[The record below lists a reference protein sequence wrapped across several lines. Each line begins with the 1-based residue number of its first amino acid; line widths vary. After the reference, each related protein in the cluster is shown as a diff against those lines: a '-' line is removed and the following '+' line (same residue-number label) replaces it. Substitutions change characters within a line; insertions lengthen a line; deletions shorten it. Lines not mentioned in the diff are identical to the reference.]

1 MTTRSL
7 VNTVDVNTVDADS
20 ALGICLARYRPHPSN
35 QPPDLANMRHCVYS
49 DNHCDYT
56 VWRHSYTHRAT
67 LEPVGSKREPADLS
81 DLEFPLDELVEQPWA
96 TLDHRAPAI
105 DCEALTGKV
114 DPVEPDST
122 SPGGVDLVQ
131 LVGSK
136 RKHEDLTNPTF
147 LPDKL
152 VEQPWAPV
160 LRAREPR
167 TEELLFD
174 ILLKLE
180 DAHAQE
186 DSTNALS
193 TQEQNRQL
201 QNSRTQLQTLARLLQ
216 TGNLSEVSCLQPI
229 KRRIVSLRHPYR
241 FCPKCWIQ
249 NKVWVLKSIKLP
261 DSTVK
266 HLHPPTCPSWGNNAT
281 NPTKHQLQR
290 YGAAYKRA
298 QRTQVLHK
306 TALMAFKS
314 AMPEAT
320 EGHLSAY
327 IRLR

>member
-35 QPPDLANMRHCVYS
+35 QPPDLANMRHRVYS

-67 LEPVGSKREPADLS
+67 LEPVGSKREPADLP

-131 LVGSK
+131 LVGSR

-180 DAHAQE
+180 GGQHLVDVCLQIKSFSHHTDAHAQE

-201 QNSRTQLQTLARLLQ
+201 QNSRTQLQVKSSLCLFSEFVKEVLHYSWLVFQTLARLLQ

-241 FCPKCWIQ
+241 PCPDLQ
-249 NKVWVLKSIKLP
+249 RLP
-261 DSTVK
+261 
-266 HLHPPTCPSWGNNAT
+266 LMPSWC
-281 NPTKHQLQR
+281 
-290 YGAAYKRA
+290 
-298 QRTQVLHK
+298 
-306 TALMAFKS
+306 
-314 AMPEAT
+314 
-320 EGHLSAY
+320 
-327 IRLR
+327 